1 MEYTEE
7 RVRALARMARIAVGD
22 GEVRALCNE
31 LNEMRAGVAIL
42 QSVGEAPDAFFGA
55 VALETLREDAVGDC
69 WSADAVLS
77 LGGET
82 ASGCFSV
89 PRAVEGN

>member
-7 RVRALARMARIAVGD
+7 RVRALARMAKIAVGD

-31 LNEMRAGVAIL
+31 LNEMREGVAIL

-55 VALETLREDAVGDC
+55 VSLDALRKDC
-69 WSADAVLS
+69 AGACMSEKEVLS

-89 PRAVEGN
+89 PRAVEG

>member
-1 MEYTEE
+1 MEYTED
-7 RVRALARMARIAVGD
+7 RVRALARIAKIALGD

-42 QSVGEAPDAFFGA
+42 QSVEDAPDAFFGA
-55 VALETLREDAVGDC
+55 VTLETLREDAVSDC
-69 WSADAVLS
+69 LPADAVLS

-82 ASGCFSV
+82 ANGCFFV
-89 PRAVEGN
+89 PRAVEG